1 MGLNDVLINK
11 GFALLF
17 VAYPKAGLDV
27 LIGDQIEDDLY
38 NNQFGKYQ
46 K

>member
-11 GFALLF
+11 GFALF
-17 VAYPKAGLDV
+17 CVSYPKADLDV
-27 LIGDQIEDDLY
+27 VIGDQIEDDLY